1 MMTEL
6 SRGQR
11 CHGILSVIILC
22 VCFSS
27 PLKAADWPRFRGPTG
42 QGISS
47 DAKVP
52 IEWSDTKNLKWKLKL
67 PGKGFSSP
75 IVVGDYVFVT
85 CYSQAEGDLEDLQR
99 HLLCVQRHTGNIVWS
114 KIVPSA
120 APEARGPGFGTRHGF
135 ASHTPVSDGER
146 VYVLFGNTGVLA
158 FDMMGERLWQQD
170 VGRENA
176 AMFGSGASL
185 ILYKDRLIVTAGD
198 ESESIRAL
206 DKKTG
211 KELWKAEAASL
222 SRCYCTPLVVKNAKG
237 ADELVISVPYE
248 VWSLSP
254 DNGKL
259 KWYAETQVDTNS
271 SPSLVSQDGIV
282 YVIGGRRGG
291 RAAIRT
297 GGKGDVTKS
306 NVLWSTSGGS
316 YVPSP
321 VLYKGHLYWINDSG
335 VAYCVDVKTGKE
347 VAKKRIG
354 GQFYASAVLI
364 KDKLYVVSRFRGT
377 YVFTATPKLTQVAHN
392 KLTDES
398 DFSASPAVSDG
409 QFILRSDK
417 YLYCIQAE

>member
-6 SRGQR
+6 FRGQR

-22 VCFSS
+22 VCFTSR
-27 PLKAADWPRFRGPTG
+27 LNAADWPRFRGPTG
-42 QGISS
+42 EGISS

-52 IEWSDTKNLKWKLKL
+52 IEWSDTKNLKWKLKM

-85 CYSQAEGDLEDLQR
+85 CYSNAEGDLKDLKR
-99 HLLCVQRHTGNIVWS
+99 HLLCVQRHKGNIVWS

-120 APEARGPGFGTRHGF
+120 APEARGPGFGARHGY
-135 ASHTPVSDGER
+135 ASHTPVSDGKR

-158 FDMMGERLWQQD
+158 FDMMGKQLWQKD

-176 AMFGSGASL
+176 AMFGSGASP
-185 ILYKDRLIVTAGD
+185 ILYKGRLIVTAGA

-211 KELWKAEAASL
+211 KELWKTEAASL

-248 VWSLSP
+248 VWSLNP

-271 SPSLVSQDGIV
+271 CPTVVSQDGNV
-282 YVIGGRRGG
+282 YVIGGRSGG

-306 NVLWSTSGGS
+306 NVLWSAGGGS

-321 VLYKGHLYWINDSG
+321 VLHKGHLFWINDRG
-335 VAYCVDVKTGKE
+335 VAYCVDAKTGNE

-354 GQFYASAVLI
+354 SQFYASAVLI
-364 KDKLYVVSRFRGT
+364 KDKLYVVSRFSGT
-377 YVFTATPKLTQVAHN
+377 YVFTATPELTQVAHN
-392 KLTDES
+392 KLSDDS

-417 YLYCIQAE
+417 SLYCIQEE

>member
-1 MMTEL
+1 MIDL
-6 SRGQR
+6 CRGRR
-11 CHGILSVIILC
+11 CHSVLFVVVLC
-22 VCFSS
+22 TCFISQ
-27 PLKAADWPRFRGPTG
+27 LKATDWPRFRGPTG
-42 QGISS
+42 EGISS
-47 DAKVP
+47 DSKVP
-52 IEWSDTKNLKWKLKL
+52 IEWSDTKNLKWKLKM

-85 CYSQAEGDLEDLQR
+85 CYSNAEGDLKDLKR
-99 HLLCVQRHTGNIVWS
+99 HLLCVQRHKGNIVWS

-120 APEARGPGFGTRHGF
+120 APEARGPGFGARHGY
-135 ASHTPVSDGER
+135 ASHTPVSDGKR

-158 FDMMGERLWQQD
+158 FDMMGKQLWQKD

-176 AMFGSGASL
+176 AMFGSGASP
-185 ILYKDRLIVTAGD
+185 ILYKGRLIVTAGA

-211 KELWKAEAASL
+211 KELWKTEAASL

-248 VWSLSP
+248 VWSLNP

-271 SPSLVSQDGIV
+271 CPTVVSQDGNV
-282 YVIGGRRGG
+282 YVIGGRSGG

-306 NVLWSTSGGS
+306 NVLWSAGGGS

-321 VLYKGHLYWINDSG
+321 VLHKGHLFWINDRG
-335 VAYCVDVKTGKE
+335 VAYCVDAKTGNE

-354 GQFYASAVLI
+354 SQFYASAVLI
-364 KDKLYVVSRFRGT
+364 KDKLYVVSRFSGT
-377 YVFTATPKLTQVAHN
+377 YVFTATPELTQVAHN
-392 KLTDES
+392 KLSDDS

-417 YLYCIQAE
+417 SLYCIQEE